1 MTIEIS
7 STVAQIL
14 NERGHMSFQSR
25 MFAVCAAVSLL
36 LSACGS
42 TEPASDTTIPST
54 STTTIPANIVDSG
67 AKVKFTQIWSGDS
80 VSLLLTDSQGR
91 NCVGLQ
97 AIKGE
102 ECFGFYFGWTANF
115 EDKDR
120 VVNYGDGIYTTISG
134 LQPGDSGTFDLLH
147 VADDSSPQYKV
158 REYAF
163 AYNG

>member
-1 MTIEIS
+1 
-7 STVAQIL
+7 
-14 NERGHMSFQSR
+14 MSFQSR
-25 MFAVCAAVSLL
+25 TIAGCVAVALL

-42 TEPASDTTIPST
+42 TKSATDTTISSA

-80 VSLLLTDSQGR
+80 VSLLLTDSKGR
-91 NCVGLQ
+91 NCVGLS
-97 AIKGE
+97 AIEGE

-120 VVNYGDGIYTTISG
+120 VVNYEDGIYTTISG
-134 LQPGDSGTFDLLH
+134 LQPGDGGTFDLLH